1 MWWKFSKYPS
11 MTQLPQAWHPARATT
26 PLRKRK
32 GETPP
37 NYKTTPIS
45 PRFEFLREPSRKS
58 ILSFLGVEEGPR
70 NLAGGLSGGLGLLG
84 SELRSSCKNGK
95 AWPHLAY
102 GLNVTPCHEAGVEA
116 LVMGKEGEKTA
127 RLRKDS

>member
-1 MWWKFSKYPS
+1 MKMGERSFEESRQDHTGAAALGAILWWKFSKYPS

-37 NYKTTPIS
+37 NYKTTPTS

-58 ILSFLGVEEGPR
+58 ILSFLGV
-70 NLAGGLSGGLGLLG
+70 GGGRGAEFGW
-84 SELRSSCKNGK
+84 RFK
-95 AWPHLAY
+95 
-102 GLNVTPCHEAGVEA
+102 
-116 LVMGKEGEKTA
+116 
-127 RLRKDS
+127 